1 MSGSVSPSL
10 IIYPSGLNFF
20 PILKPQINEKG
31 TTLYNWSFSAENC
44 GEASM

>member
-31 TTLYNWSFSAENC
+31 TTLII
-44 GEASM
+44 EASPRKIAEKLQ